1 MADGAPDLGVEYLAR
16 ISTLKLSIKVKSI
29 ASSPR
34 LRLAVTL
41 LLTIAIGVLSSIFA
55 SQVTP
60 NGALDWSLATKV
72 SSFWWLLGSAVCWLR
87 VHLAFL
93 DYDENILLFADDQ
106 HCIAHIRK
114 TKLEGLAALV
124 KSDPEK
130 ASLVDAKTVL
140 KNLEVKAK

>member
-1 MADGAPDLGVEYLAR
+1 M
-16 ISTLKLSIKVKSI
+16 KKI
-29 ASSPR
+29 AGSPR
-34 LRLAVTL
+34 LRLVVTL

-55 SQVTP
+55 TQVTP
-60 NGALDWSLATKV
+60 NGNLDWSLSTKA
-72 SSFWWLLGSAVCWLR
+72 SSFWWLFGSAVCWIG

-93 DYDENILLFADDQ
+93 NHDENILLFADDQ

-124 KSDPEK
+124 KTNPEK

-140 KNLEVKAK
+140 KNLEIKTK

>member
-1 MADGAPDLGVEYLAR
+1 MK
-16 ISTLKLSIKVKSI
+16 TI

-34 LRLAVTL
+34 LRLTATL
-41 LLTIAIGVLSSIFA
+41 LLTVVIGVMSSIFA
-55 SQVTP
+55 TQVTP
-60 NGALDWSLATKV
+60 NGVLDWSLTFKV
-72 SSFWWLLGSAVCWLR
+72 SSFWWLAVSAACWLG

-93 DYDENILLFADDQ
+93 NYDESVLLFADDQ

-130 ASLVDAKTVL
+130 ASLVDVKTVL

>member
-1 MADGAPDLGVEYLAR
+1 MRGATE
-16 ISTLKLSIKVKSI
+16 LKRI

-34 LRLAVTL
+34 LRLVVTL

-55 SQVTP
+55 TQVTP
-60 NGALDWSLATKV
+60 NGTLDWSLATKV
-72 SSFWWLLGSAVCWLR
+72 SSFWWLLGSSAVWVV
-87 VHLAFL
+87 VHLVFL
-93 DYDENILLFADDQ
+93 NHDENVLLFADDQ

-140 KNLEVKAK
+140 KNLEVKTK

>member
-1 MADGAPDLGVEYLAR
+1 MKR
-16 ISTLKLSIKVKSI
+16 IV
-29 ASSPR
+29 SSPR

-55 SQVTP
+55 TQVTP

-72 SSFWWLLGSAVCWLR
+72 SSFWWLLGGSTFWVF
-87 VHLAFL
+87 VHIVFL
-93 DYDENILLFADDQ
+93 EHDENILLFADDQ

-140 KNLEVKAK
+140 QDLKVKTK

>member
-1 MADGAPDLGVEYLAR
+1 
-16 ISTLKLSIKVKSI
+16 
-29 ASSPR
+29 

-55 SQVTP
+55 TQVTP
-60 NGALDWSLATKV
+60 NGVLDWSLATKV
-72 SSFWWLLGSAVCWLR
+72 SSFWWLLCSSALWVA
-87 VHLAFL
+87 VHLKFL
-93 DYDENILLFADDQ
+93 NHDESILLFADDQ

-124 KSDPEK
+124 KIDPEK

-140 KNLEVKAK
+140 KNLEIKAK